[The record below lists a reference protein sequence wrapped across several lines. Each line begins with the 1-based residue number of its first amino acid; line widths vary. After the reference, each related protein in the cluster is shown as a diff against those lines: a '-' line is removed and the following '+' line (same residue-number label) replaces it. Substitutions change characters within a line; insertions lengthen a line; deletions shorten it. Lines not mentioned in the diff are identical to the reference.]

1 MLVYIL
7 PVLIKPHTLITIIA
21 TIITG
26 TIIVMLSSHWLL
38 IWIGFEINILAI
50 IPVLIKKFNPRAIE
64 AATKYFLTQ
73 ATASILLIIGVTIN
87 LLLSGQCIV
96 SKISNPAA
104 SIIITIAL
112 TIKLGLSP
120 FHFWVPEVTQG
131 VSLTSGIILL
141 TWQKIAPISVL
152 YQISPSI
159 NTDLLML
166 IAFTSVLV
174 GGWGGLNQTQLRK
187 IIAYSSIAHIGWIT
201 AIIVYNP
208 TIIVLNLALYILIT
222 LSTFI
227 LFIINSS
234 TTTLSLSHTWNK
246 FPLITSVILTLILS
260 LGGLPPLSGF
270 IPKWLIIQEL
280 TKNSMIIPPTLIAIT
295 ALLNLYFYIRLTYS
309 TALTIFPSANN
320 IKIKWQ
326 FEYTK
331 KTTLLS
337 PLIILSTMLLPL
349 TPILS
354 ILD

>member
-7 PVLIKPHTLITIIA
+7 PVLIKPPILIAILA
-21 TIITG
+21 TVITG
-26 TIIVMLSSHWLL
+26 TIIVILSSHWLL
-38 IWIGFEINILAI
+38 IWIGFEMNMLAI
-50 IPVLIKKFNPRAIE
+50 IPILIKKFNPRAIE
-64 AATKYFLTQ
+64 ASTKYFLTQ

-87 LLLSGQCIV
+87 LLYSGQWII
-96 SKISNPAA
+96 SKVSNPAA
-104 SIIITIAL
+104 STIITIAL

-131 VSLTSGIILL
+131 VSLSSGMILL

-159 NTDLLML
+159 NTDLITLVAL
-166 IAFTSVLV
+166 ASVLV

-187 IIAYSSIAHIGWIT
+187 IIAYSSIAHIGWI
-201 AIIVYNP
+201 AVIIIYNP
-208 TIIVLNLALYILIT
+208 TIIFLNLSLYILIT

-227 LFIINSS
+227 LFILSAS
-234 TTTLSLSHTWNK
+234 TTTLSLSHAWNK
-246 FPLITSVILTLILS
+246 IPLIASTILTLILS

-270 IPKWLIIQEL
+270 IPKWIIIQEL
-280 TKNSMIIPPTLIAIT
+280 TKNDIIVVPTLIAIT

-326 FEYTK
+326 FEHTK
-331 KTTLLS
+331 KITLLP
-337 PLIILSTMLLPL
+337 PLIITSTILLPII
-349 TPILS
+349 PIIS